1 MARKFISYNG
11 RIVGDNLSL
20 KLLGQDVG
28 PGPPPP
34 PFSDTTSFEFDGTDD
49 KLESSS
55 SFTCL
60 DGETWTGISFWLK
73 IPNVTLTNENIIK
86 INNLVSGYS
95 FLCFIRTNGVV
106 DVSTGTGSSFTRTN
120 TGAITS
126 NTWHHVFVR
135 LDGTLNRYSALR
147 VFVDGVNNLSGS
159 NYFGGGFKTNS
170 GTMLLATNGS
180 TAYSNC
186 YINELAF
193 YTSGDDTLP
202 NEIYNSGVANDLN
215 NNTYVPIGWYRSEN
229 ATWNGSQWT
238 MTDEKS
244 TCVSLTSSN
253 MVEANRVNDVPD
265 LFSNKSF
272 EFDGTDDYIEIPDA
286 DNLSFGNSVNDSPFS
301 VSVWTKLNSQA
312 SSKGI
317 FSKFNRSNG
326 NAEYGL
332 VLTNAD
338 QLIFRVFDISSLNRR
353 GRITSAIT
361 SNFGNWVNIVCT
373 YNGVGG
379 TNADQGIKIY
389 LNGVRIDNANSSLNN
404 YVAMHNLNTP
414 FNIGNQS
421 NGYVQGDIDEVAVF
435 NSELSQTDVN
445 DIFNNGVP
453 TSLESFSPI
462 SHWRMGEDAT
472 WNGTNWTLNDNGSG
486 GNNGTS
492 QNMVLASRTSD
503 VPLFN
508 TKSILFDGIDDIVSL
523 SSRTQNFTDF
533 SVSAWFIA
541 VSGGSYKAIFGNT
554 TAVGGY
560 LFAIV
565 NASGAIYFYDNGW
578 RQLSGTVT
586 DGNWH
591 HLIVTYDSS
600 ANELKSYVDNSL
612 YTTYTPN
619 ASAFPSNSHSFN
631 QIGGRTSVGRWN
643 GNLDELAVWDSV
655 LDSTQVSNIYNG
667 GIPNDLSSTN
677 PIHWWRMGDYDSY
690 PTLIDRGSGS
700 NNGTMIN
707 MSSGSIVN
715 DVP

>member
-1 MARKFISYNG
+1 MGRKFISYNG

-147 VFVDGVNNLSGS
+147 VFVDGVLNNGGS

-272 EFDGTDDYIEIPDA
+272 EFDGTDDFIESNATYSNLDGQTKASFSMWVKPTLSANAFALYIPNTLGGRLCTIVIYTTGMIRHQI
-286 DNLSFGNSVNDSPFS
+286 S
-301 VSVWTKLNSQA
+301 A
-312 SSKGI
+312 SGTYVTTTT
-317 FSKFNRSNG
+317 G
-326 NAEYGL
+326 
-332 VLTNAD
+332 VLTANQWNHILVCVDLSLAFSNRGA
-338 QLIFRVFDISSLNRR
+338 IFV
-353 GRITSAIT
+353 
-361 SNFGNWVNIVCT
+361 
-373 YNGVGG
+373 NGVDVTSG
-379 TNADQGIKIY
+379 N
-389 LNGVRIDNANSSLNN
+389 
-404 YVAMHNLNTP
+404 NLNITAYQTSSGRLTLAGETI
-414 FNIGNQS
+414 FLDGS
-421 NGYVQGDIDEVAVF
+421 MDEVGIWSGQDLRDSTSVA
-435 NSELSQTDVN
+435 T
-445 DIFNNGVP
+445 IFNQGVP
-453 TSLESFSPI
+453 NNLNENGLTAPTTYF
-462 SHWRMGEDAT
+462 RMGEDAT

>member
-106 DVSTGTGSSFTRTN
+106 DVSTGSGSSFTRTN

-135 LDGTLNRYSALR
+135 LDGSLGRYDALR
-147 VFVDGVNNLSGS
+147 VFVDGSLNNGGS

-253 MVEANRVNDVPD
+253 MVEANRVNDVP
-265 LFSNKSF
+265 
-272 EFDGTDDYIEIPDA
+272 
-286 DNLSFGNSVNDSPFS
+286 
-301 VSVWTKLNSQA
+301 
-312 SSKGI
+312 
-317 FSKFNRSNG
+317 
-326 NAEYGL
+326 
-332 VLTNAD
+332 
-338 QLIFRVFDISSLNRR
+338 
-353 GRITSAIT
+353 
-361 SNFGNWVNIVCT
+361 
-373 YNGVGG
+373 
-379 TNADQGIKIY
+379 
-389 LNGVRIDNANSSLNN
+389 
-404 YVAMHNLNTP
+404 
-414 FNIGNQS
+414 
-421 NGYVQGDIDEVAVF
+421 
-435 NSELSQTDVN
+435 
-445 DIFNNGVP
+445 
-453 TSLESFSPI
+453 
-462 SHWRMGEDAT
+462 
-472 WNGTNWTLNDNGSG
+472 
-486 GNNGTS
+486 
-492 QNMVLASRTSD
+492 
-503 VPLFN
+503 
-508 TKSILFDGIDDIVSL
+508 
-523 SSRTQNFTDF
+523 
-533 SVSAWFIA
+533 
-541 VSGGSYKAIFGNT
+541 
-554 TAVGGY
+554 
-560 LFAIV
+560 
-565 NASGAIYFYDNGW
+565 
-578 RQLSGTVT
+578 
-586 DGNWH
+586 
-591 HLIVTYDSS
+591 
-600 ANELKSYVDNSL
+600 
-612 YTTYTPN
+612 
-619 ASAFPSNSHSFN
+619 
-631 QIGGRTSVGRWN
+631 
-643 GNLDELAVWDSV
+643 
-655 LDSTQVSNIYNG
+655 
-667 GIPNDLSSTN
+667 
-677 PIHWWRMGDYDSY
+677 
-690 PTLIDRGSGS
+690 
-700 NNGTMIN
+700 
-707 MSSGSIVN
+707 
-715 DVP
+715 